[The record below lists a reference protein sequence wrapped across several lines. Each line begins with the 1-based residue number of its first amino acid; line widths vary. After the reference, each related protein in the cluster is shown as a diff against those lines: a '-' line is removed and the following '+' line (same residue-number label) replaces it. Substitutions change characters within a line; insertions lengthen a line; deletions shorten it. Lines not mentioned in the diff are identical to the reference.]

1 MTLLQKKKGGGGG
14 GGYRDLDDSFQWKA
28 WGADPT
34 LAGVR
39 GSEGLS
45 WQIAEVDQWD
55 DVLMQSRIS
64 GSASCVQAGV
74 CVCVC
79 VCFREGWLYLFPRP
93 DRYTPAISCLHV
105 DSAQR

>member
-1 MTLLQKKKGGGGG
+1 MTLLEKKKKKVGGD
-14 GGYRDLDDSFQWKA
+14 RNLDDPFQWKA

-39 GSEGLS
+39 ESEGLS

-55 DVLMQSRIS
+55 DVVMQSRIS
-64 GSASCVQAGV
+64 GSASCVQAG
-74 CVCVC
+74 VC